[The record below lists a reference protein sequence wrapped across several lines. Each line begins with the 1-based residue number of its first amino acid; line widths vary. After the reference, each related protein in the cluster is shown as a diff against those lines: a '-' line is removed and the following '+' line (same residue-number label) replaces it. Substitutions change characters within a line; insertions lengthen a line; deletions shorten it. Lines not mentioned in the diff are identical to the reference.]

1 MSIAEGVWSA
11 AVIVVS
17 IEFLLF
23 ALHPLGGFQYYI
35 TYLLLPTYSLD
46 NDMNFL
52 NRLSK
57 PFLGLAIISS
67 LFGQVI
73 AAPDTDW
80 PKKPIVAVL
89 SFPAGGSTDVFAR
102 AVTAPLGE
110 ALGQAIVIENKPG
123 AGGMIGLGAAAKA
136 APDGYTI
143 HFSAMTNQS
152 ISQALFKN
160 PPADLTKDF
169 APIALVGTIPHLIVV
184 NPTVPAK
191 NLSELITFI
200 KSKKGDFNYASQG
213 NGSLS
218 HLEST
223 LFMQRIGATGTHIPY
238 KGSSFALPDLI
249 AGNTLMMFDS
259 VTASLP
265 HIQSGKLRPIAIAA
279 AERSPLMPNVPTLGQ
294 DGMKQF
300 DVENFYAVYVPKGT
314 SPAIIAKL
322 EREIRKILTNPDFKA
337 RLATQ
342 GIHPQFANS
351 EQLTVIT
358 QSEHDKWAKAVKSAN
373 IKID

>member
-1 MSIAEGVWSA
+1 MT
-11 AVIVVS
+11 
-17 IEFLLF
+17 LF
-23 ALHPLGGFQYYI
+23 KS
-35 TYLLLPTYSLD
+35 LLLISCTLLG
-46 NDMNFL
+46 FL
-52 NRLSK
+52 
-57 PFLGLAIISS
+57 SS
-67 LFGQVI
+67 AF
-73 AAPDTDW
+73 AAPETDW

-89 SFPAGGSTDVFAR
+89 AFPAGGSTDIFAR
-102 AVTAPLGE
+102 SVTAPLAE
-110 ALGQAIVIENKPG
+110 ALGQSVVVENKPG
-123 AGGMIGLGAAAKA
+123 AGGMIGLQAASKA

-143 HFSAMTNQS
+143 HISALTNQS
-152 ISQALFKN
+152 ISSALFKN
-160 PPADLTKDF
+160 PPADLQKDF
-169 APIALVGTIPHLIVV
+169 VPVALIGTVPHLIVI
-184 NPTVPAK
+184 NPSVPAK
-191 NLSELITFI
+191 NLPELIAYI

-314 SPAIIAKL
+314 SPAIVAKL

-337 RLATQ
+337 RMAAQ
-342 GIHPQFANS
+342 GIHPEFANS
-351 EQLTVIT
+351 EKLAEIT
-358 QSEHDKWAKAVKSAN
+358 ANEANKWGKVVKSAN
-373 IKID
+373 IKVD

>member
-1 MSIAEGVWSA
+1 MRYFKSLI
-11 AVIVVS
+11 
-17 IEFLLF
+17 
-23 ALHPLGGFQYYI
+23 LG
-35 TYLLLPTYSLD
+35 S
-46 NDMNFL
+46 
-52 NRLSK
+52 
-57 PFLGLAIISS
+57 LGLLTLSNLA
-67 LFGQVI
+67 L
-73 AAPDTDW
+73 AASDTDW
-80 PKKPIVAVL
+80 PKKPIVAIV
-89 SFPAGGSTDVFAR
+89 SFPAGGSTDIFAR
-102 AVTAPLGE
+102 SVTAPLAE
-110 ALGQAIVIENKPG
+110 ALGQSIVVENKPG
-123 AGGMIGLGAAAKA
+123 AGGMIGLQAAAKS

-143 HFSAMTNQS
+143 NISALTNQS
-152 ISQALFKN
+152 ISSALFKN
-160 PPADLTKDF
+160 PPADLQKDF
-169 APIALVGTIPHLIVV
+169 VPVALIGTIPHLIVV
-184 NPTVPAK
+184 NPSVPAK
-191 NLSELITFI
+191 NLPELIAFI

-279 AERSPLMPNVPTLGQ
+279 AERSPLLPNVPTLGQ

-314 SPAIIAKL
+314 SPVIIAKL
-322 EREIRKILTNPDFKA
+322 EKEIRKILTNPDFKA
-337 RLATQ
+337 RMAAQ

-351 EQLTVIT
+351 EKLSEIT
-358 QSEHDKWAKAVKSAN
+358 ASGASKWDKAVKSAN
-373 IKID
+373 VKVD

>member
-1 MSIAEGVWSA
+1 MEPEMKVLKYPMRALLIGFMGLLVNTPLLA
-11 AVIVVS
+11 AS
-17 IEFLLF
+17 
-23 ALHPLGGFQYYI
+23 
-35 TYLLLPTYSLD
+35 
-46 NDMNFL
+46 
-52 NRLSK
+52 
-57 PFLGLAIISS
+57 
-67 LFGQVI
+67 
-73 AAPDTDW
+73 DTDW
-80 PKKPIVAVL
+80 PKKPIVAIL
-89 SFPAGGSTDVFAR
+89 SFPAGGSTDIFAR
-102 AVTAPLGE
+102 AVMAPLGE
-110 ALGQAIVIENKPG
+110 ALGQSIVIENKPG
-123 AGGMIGLGAAAKA
+123 AGGMIGLQAAAKA

-143 HFSAMTNQS
+143 HFSAMTNQT

-160 PPADLTKDF
+160 PPADLRKDF
-169 APIALVGTIPHLIVV
+169 APVALVGTVPHLIVV
-184 NPTVPAK
+184 NPGVPAK
-191 NLSELITFI
+191 NLPELIAFI

-223 LFMQRIGATGTHIPY
+223 LFLQRIGATGTHIPY

-300 DVENFYAVYVPKGT
+300 DVENFYAVYVPKGVP
-314 SPAIIAKL
+314 PAIIAKL

-337 RLATQ
+337 RMATQ

-351 EQLTVIT
+351 EKLAEIT
-358 QSEHDKWAKAVKSAN
+358 TEEHIKWEKVVKSAN
-373 IKID
+373 IKVD

>member
-1 MSIAEGVWSA
+1 MHY
-11 AVIVVS
+11 
-17 IEFLLF
+17 FK
-23 ALHPLGGFQYYI
+23 
-35 TYLLLPTYSLD
+35 SLI
-46 NDMNFL
+46 
-52 NRLSK
+52 LSS
-57 PFLGLAIISS
+57 LGLLTLSNLA
-67 LFGQVI
+67 L

-80 PKKPIVAVL
+80 PKKPIVAIV
-89 SFPAGGSTDVFAR
+89 SFPAGGSTDIFAR
-102 AVTAPLGE
+102 SVTAPLAE
-110 ALGQAIVIENKPG
+110 ALGQSIVVENKPG
-123 AGGMIGLGAAAKA
+123 AGGMIGLQAGAKA

-143 HFSAMTNQS
+143 NISALTNQS
-152 ISQALFKN
+152 ISSALFKN
-160 PPADLTKDF
+160 PPADLQKDF
-169 APIALVGTIPHLIVV
+169 VPVALIGTIPHLIVV
-184 NPTVPAK
+184 NPSVPAK
-191 NLSELITFI
+191 NLPELIAFI

-279 AERSPLMPNVPTLGQ
+279 AERSPLLPNVPTLGQ

-314 SPAIIAKL
+314 SPVIIAKL
-322 EREIRKILTNPDFKA
+322 EKEIRKILTNPDFKA
-337 RLATQ
+337 RMAAQ

-351 EQLTVIT
+351 EKLSEIT
-358 QSEHDKWAKAVKSAN
+358 ASEASKWGKVVKSAN
-373 IKID
+373 VKVD

>member
-1 MSIAEGVWSA
+1 MNNPKSILLGIFGLLTVLSSA
-11 AVIVVS
+11 
-17 IEFLLF
+17 
-23 ALHPLGGFQYYI
+23 
-35 TYLLLPTYSLD
+35 
-46 NDMNFL
+46 
-52 NRLSK
+52 
-57 PFLGLAIISS
+57 
-67 LFGQVI
+67 I
-73 AAPDTDW
+73 AAPETDW
-80 PKKPIVAVL
+80 PKKPIVAIV
-89 SFPAGGSTDVFAR
+89 SFPAGGSTDIFAR
-102 AVTAPLGE
+102 SVTAPLAE
-110 ALGQAIVIENKPG
+110 ALSQSIVVENKPG

-143 HFSAMTNQS
+143 HISAMTNQS
-152 ISQALFKN
+152 ISSALFKN
-160 PPADLTKDF
+160 PPADLQKDF
-169 APIALVGTIPHLIVV
+169 APVALIGTVPHLIVI
-184 NPTVPAK
+184 NPNVPAK
-191 NLSELITFI
+191 NLPELITFI

-223 LFMQRIGATGTHIPY
+223 LFMQRISATGTHIPY

-279 AERSPLMPNVPTLGQ
+279 ADRSPLMPNVPTLGQ

-300 DVENFYAVYVPKGT
+300 DVENFYAVYVQKGT
-314 SPAIIAKL
+314 PPAVIAKL

-337 RLATQ
+337 RMATQ

-351 EQLTVIT
+351 EQLSQIT
-358 QSEHDKWAKAVKSAN
+358 ASEAAKWGKVVKSAN
-373 IKID
+373 IKVD

>member
-1 MSIAEGVWSA
+1 MTLFKSL
-11 AVIVVS
+11 
-17 IEFLLF
+17 LLF
-23 ALHPLGGFQYYI
+23 SC
-35 TYLLLPTYSLD
+35 TLLS
-46 NDMNFL
+46 FL
-52 NRLSK
+52 
-57 PFLGLAIISS
+57 SS
-67 LFGQVI
+67 AF
-73 AAPDTDW
+73 AAPETDW

-89 SFPAGGSTDVFAR
+89 AFPAGGSTDIFAR
-102 AVTAPLGE
+102 SVTAPLAE
-110 ALGQAIVIENKPG
+110 ALGQSIVVENKPG
-123 AGGMIGLGAAAKA
+123 AGGMIGLQAASKA

-143 HFSAMTNQS
+143 HISALTNQS
-152 ISQALFKN
+152 ISSALFKN
-160 PPADLTKDF
+160 PPADLQKDF
-169 APIALVGTIPHLIVV
+169 VPVALIGTVPHLIVI

-191 NLSELITFI
+191 NLPELIAYI

-314 SPAIIAKL
+314 SPAIVAKL

-337 RLATQ
+337 RMAAQ
-342 GIHPQFANS
+342 GIHPEFANS
-351 EQLTVIT
+351 EKLAEIT
-358 QSEHDKWAKAVKSAN
+358 ANEANKWGKVVKSAN
-373 IKID
+373 IKVD

>member
-1 MSIAEGVWSA
+1 MHYFKSLI
-11 AVIVVS
+11 
-17 IEFLLF
+17 
-23 ALHPLGGFQYYI
+23 LG
-35 TYLLLPTYSLD
+35 S
-46 NDMNFL
+46 
-52 NRLSK
+52 
-57 PFLGLAIISS
+57 LGLLTLSNLA
-67 LFGQVI
+67 L
-73 AAPDTDW
+73 AASDTDW
-80 PKKPIVAVL
+80 PKKPIVAIV
-89 SFPAGGSTDVFAR
+89 SFPAGGSTDIFAR
-102 AVTAPLGE
+102 SVTAPLAE
-110 ALGQAIVIENKPG
+110 ALGQSIVVENKPG
-123 AGGMIGLGAAAKA
+123 AGGMIGLQAAAKS

-143 HFSAMTNQS
+143 NISALTNQS
-152 ISQALFKN
+152 ISSALFKN
-160 PPADLTKDF
+160 PPADLQKDF
-169 APIALVGTIPHLIVV
+169 VPVALIGTIPHLIVV
-184 NPTVPAK
+184 NPSVPAK
-191 NLSELITFI
+191 NLPELIAFI

-279 AERSPLMPNVPTLGQ
+279 AERSPLLPNVPTLGQ

-314 SPAIIAKL
+314 SPVIIAKL
-322 EREIRKILTNPDFKA
+322 EKEIRKILTNPDFKA
-337 RLATQ
+337 RMAAQ

-351 EQLTVIT
+351 EKLSEIT
-358 QSEHDKWAKAVKSAN
+358 ASEASKWDKAVKSAN
-373 IKID
+373 VKVD

>member
-1 MSIAEGVWSA
+1 MTIFKS
-11 AVIVVS
+11 
-17 IEFLLF
+17 
-23 ALHPLGGFQYYI
+23 
-35 TYLLLPTYSLD
+35 LLLISCTLLS
-46 NDMNFL
+46 FL
-52 NRLSK
+52 
-57 PFLGLAIISS
+57 SS
-67 LFGQVI
+67 AF
-73 AAPDTDW
+73 AAPETDW
-80 PKKPIVAVL
+80 PKKPIVAIL
-89 SFPAGGSTDVFAR
+89 AFPAGGSTDIFAR
-102 AVTAPLGE
+102 SVTAPLAE
-110 ALGQAIVIENKPG
+110 ALGQSIVVENKPG
-123 AGGMIGLGAAAKA
+123 AGGMIGLQAASKA
-136 APDGYTI
+136 VPDGYTI
-143 HFSAMTNQS
+143 HISALTNQS
-152 ISQALFKN
+152 ISSALFKN
-160 PPADLTKDF
+160 PPADLQKDF
-169 APIALVGTIPHLIVV
+169 VPVALIGTVPHLIVI
-184 NPTVPAK
+184 NPNVPAK
-191 NLSELITFI
+191 NLPELIAYI

-314 SPAIIAKL
+314 SPAIVAKL

-337 RLATQ
+337 RMAAQ
-342 GIHPQFANS
+342 GIHPEFANS
-351 EQLTVIT
+351 EKLAEIT
-358 QSEHDKWAKAVKSAN
+358 ANEANKWGKVVKSAN
-373 IKID
+373 IKVD

>member
-1 MSIAEGVWSA
+1 MNLLKSLLISICG
-11 AVIVVS
+11 
-17 IEFLLF
+17 L
-23 ALHPLGGFQYYI
+23 
-35 TYLLLPTYSLD
+35 
-46 NDMNFL
+46 
-52 NRLSK
+52 
-57 PFLGLAIISS
+57 LAISNS
-67 LFGQVI
+67 GL

-80 PKKPIVAVL
+80 PKKPIVAIV
-89 SFPAGGSTDVFAR
+89 SFPAGGSTDIFAR
-102 AVTAPLGE
+102 SVTAPLAE
-110 ALGQAIVIENKPG
+110 ALGQSIVVENKPG
-123 AGGMIGLGAAAKA
+123 AGGMIGLQAAAKA

-143 HFSAMTNQS
+143 HISALTNQS
-152 ISQALFKN
+152 ISTALFKN
-160 PPADLTKDF
+160 PPADLQKDF
-169 APIALVGTIPHLIVV
+169 APVALIGTIPHLIVV

-191 NLSELITFI
+191 NLPELIAFI
-200 KSKKGDFNYASQG
+200 KSKRGDFNYASQG

-322 EREIRKILTNPDFKA
+322 EREIRRILTNPDFKA
-337 RLATQ
+337 RMASQ

-351 EQLTVIT
+351 EKLSEIT
-358 QSEHDKWAKAVKSAN
+358 ADEANKWTKVVKSAN
-373 IKID
+373 IKVD

>member
-1 MSIAEGVWSA
+1 MNHLK
-11 AVIVVS
+11 
-17 IEFLLF
+17 FLLISICG
-23 ALHPLGGFQYYI
+23 L
-35 TYLLLPTYSLD
+35 
-46 NDMNFL
+46 
-52 NRLSK
+52 
-57 PFLGLAIISS
+57 LAISNS
-67 LFGQVI
+67 GL
-73 AAPDTDW
+73 AAPDADW
-80 PKKPIVAVL
+80 PKKPIVAIV
-89 SFPAGGSTDVFAR
+89 SFPAGGSTDIFAR
-102 AVTAPLGE
+102 SITAPLAE
-110 ALGQAIVIENKPG
+110 ALGQSVVVENKPG
-123 AGGMIGLGAAAKA
+123 AGGMIGLQTAAKA

-143 HFSAMTNQS
+143 HISALTNQS
-152 ISQALFKN
+152 ISSALFKN
-160 PPADLTKDF
+160 PPADLQKDF
-169 APIALVGTIPHLIVV
+169 APVALIGTVPHLIVV
-184 NPTVPAK
+184 NPNVPAK
-191 NLSELITFI
+191 NLPELIAYI
-200 KSKKGDFNYASQG
+200 KSKRGNFNYASQG

-300 DVENFYAVYVPKGT
+300 DVENFYAIYVPKGT

-337 RLATQ
+337 RMATQ

-351 EQLTVIT
+351 EKLAEIT
-358 QSEHDKWAKAVKSAN
+358 TDEANKWTQVVKSAH
-373 IKID
+373 IKVD

>member
-1 MSIAEGVWSA
+1 M
-11 AVIVVS
+11 
-17 IEFLLF
+17 
-23 ALHPLGGFQYYI
+23 
-35 TYLLLPTYSLD
+35 TYLKSLALSICTLLSLLSPTMAS
-46 NDMNFL
+46 
-52 NRLSK
+52 
-57 PFLGLAIISS
+57 A
-67 LFGQVI
+67 
-73 AAPDTDW
+73 DTDW

-89 SFPAGGSTDVFAR
+89 AFPAGGSTDIFAR
-102 AVTAPLGE
+102 AVLAPLGE
-110 ALGQAIVIENKPG
+110 LLGQAIVIENKPG
-123 AGGMIGLGAAAKA
+123 AGGMIGLQAAAKA

-143 HFSAMTNQS
+143 HFSALTNQL
-152 ISQALFKN
+152 ISSALFKN
-160 PPADLTKDF
+160 PPADLQKDF
-169 APIALVGTIPHLIVV
+169 APVALVGTVPHLIVV
-184 NPTVPAK
+184 NPSVPAK
-191 NLSELITFI
+191 NLPELIAFI
-200 KSKKGDFNYASQG
+200 KSKRGDFNYASQG

-300 DVENFYAVYVPKGT
+300 DVENFYALFVPKGV

-337 RLATQ
+337 RMAAQ

-351 EQLTVIT
+351 EKLAEIT
-358 QSEHDKWAKAVKSAN
+358 ASEANKWEKVVKSAN
-373 IKID
+373 IKVD

>member
-1 MSIAEGVWSA
+1 MNHLKTILLGIFGLLTAFGSA
-11 AVIVVS
+11 
-17 IEFLLF
+17 L
-23 ALHPLGGFQYYI
+23 
-35 TYLLLPTYSLD
+35 
-46 NDMNFL
+46 
-52 NRLSK
+52 
-57 PFLGLAIISS
+57 
-67 LFGQVI
+67 

-80 PKKPIVAVL
+80 PKKPIVAIV
-89 SFPAGGSTDVFAR
+89 SFPAGGSTDIFAR
-102 AVTAPLGE
+102 SVTAPLAE
-110 ALGQAIVIENKPG
+110 ALGQSVVVENKPG
-123 AGGMIGLGAAAKA
+123 AGGMIGLQAAAKA

-143 HFSAMTNQS
+143 HISALTNQS
-152 ISQALFKN
+152 ISSALFKN
-160 PPADLTKDF
+160 PPADLQKDF
-169 APIALVGTIPHLIVV
+169 APVALIGTIPHLIVV
-184 NPTVPAK
+184 NPSVPAK
-191 NLSELITFI
+191 NLPELIAFI

-300 DVENFYAVYVPKGT
+300 DVENFYAVYVPKAT

-337 RLATQ
+337 RMATQ

-351 EQLTVIT
+351 EKLAEIT
-358 QSEHDKWAKAVKSAN
+358 TEEANKWTKVVKSAN
-373 IKID
+373 IKVD

>member
-1 MSIAEGVWSA
+1 MT
-11 AVIVVS
+11 
-17 IEFLLF
+17 LF
-23 ALHPLGGFQYYI
+23 KS
-35 TYLLLPTYSLD
+35 LLLISCTLLS
-46 NDMNFL
+46 FL
-52 NRLSK
+52 
-57 PFLGLAIISS
+57 SS
-67 LFGQVI
+67 AF
-73 AAPDTDW
+73 AAPETDW
-80 PKKPIVAVL
+80 PKKPIVAIL
-89 SFPAGGSTDVFAR
+89 AFPAGGSTDIFAR
-102 AVTAPLGE
+102 SVTAPLAE
-110 ALGQAIVIENKPG
+110 ALGQSIVVENKPG
-123 AGGMIGLGAAAKA
+123 AGGMIGLQAASKA

-143 HFSAMTNQS
+143 HISALTNQS
-152 ISQALFKN
+152 ISSALFKN
-160 PPADLTKDF
+160 PPADLQKDF
-169 APIALVGTIPHLIVV
+169 VPVALIGTVPHLIVI
-184 NPTVPAK
+184 NPSVPAK
-191 NLSELITFI
+191 NLPELIAYI

-314 SPAIIAKL
+314 SPAIVAKL

-337 RLATQ
+337 RMAAQ
-342 GIHPQFANS
+342 GIHPEFANS
-351 EQLTVIT
+351 EKLAEIT
-358 QSEHDKWAKAVKSAN
+358 ANEANKWGKVVKSAN
-373 IKID
+373 IKVD

>member
-1 MSIAEGVWSA
+1 MRYFKSLI
-11 AVIVVS
+11 
-17 IEFLLF
+17 
-23 ALHPLGGFQYYI
+23 LG
-35 TYLLLPTYSLD
+35 S
-46 NDMNFL
+46 
-52 NRLSK
+52 
-57 PFLGLAIISS
+57 LGLLTLSNLA
-67 LFGQVI
+67 L
-73 AAPDTDW
+73 AASDTDW
-80 PKKPIVAVL
+80 PKKPIVAIV
-89 SFPAGGSTDVFAR
+89 SFPAGGSTDIFAR
-102 AVTAPLGE
+102 SVTAPLAE
-110 ALGQAIVIENKPG
+110 ALGQSIVVENKPG
-123 AGGMIGLGAAAKA
+123 AGGMIGLQAAAKS

-143 HFSAMTNQS
+143 NISALTNQS
-152 ISQALFKN
+152 ISSALFKN
-160 PPADLTKDF
+160 PPADLQKDF
-169 APIALVGTIPHLIVV
+169 VPVALIGTIPHLIVV
-184 NPTVPAK
+184 NPSVPAK
-191 NLSELITFI
+191 NLPELIAFI

-279 AERSPLMPNVPTLGQ
+279 AERSPLLPNVPTLGQ

-314 SPAIIAKL
+314 SPVIIAKL
-322 EREIRKILTNPDFKA
+322 ETEIRKILTNPDFKA
-337 RLATQ
+337 RMAAQ

-351 EQLTVIT
+351 EKLSEIT
-358 QSEHDKWAKAVKSAN
+358 ASEASKWDKAVKSAN
-373 IKID
+373 VKVD

>member
-1 MSIAEGVWSA
+1 
-11 AVIVVS
+11 
-17 IEFLLF
+17 
-23 ALHPLGGFQYYI
+23 
-35 TYLLLPTYSLD
+35 
-46 NDMNFL
+46 MNFL
-52 NRLSK
+52 NRLTTGALLS
-57 PFLGLAIISS
+57 LSLINLAV
-67 LFGQVI
+67 G
-73 AAPDTDW
+73 APDTDW

-102 AVTAPLGE
+102 AVMAPLSE
-110 ALGQAIVIENKPG
+110 ALGQSVVVENKPG

-143 HFSAMTNQS
+143 HFSALTNQA

-160 PPADLTKDF
+160 PPADLRKDF
-169 APIALVGTIPHLIVV
+169 MPVALVGTVPHLIVV
-184 NPTVPAK
+184 NPNVPAK
-191 NLSELITFI
+191 NVTELIAFI
-200 KSKKGDFNYASQG
+200 KSKKGDFSYASQG

-223 LFMQRIGATGTHIPY
+223 MFMQRIGATGTHIPY

-265 HIQSGKLRPIAIAA
+265 HVQSGKLRPIAIAA
-279 AERSPLMPNVPTLGQ
+279 AERSPLIPNVPTLGQ

-300 DVENFYAVYVPKGT
+300 DVENFFAVYVPKNT
-314 SPAIIAKL
+314 PPAVVSKL

-337 RLATQ
+337 RMATQ

-351 EQLTVIT
+351 EQLADIT
-358 QSEHDKWAKAVKSAN
+358 AKEHDKWEKVVKSAN
-373 IKID
+373 IKVD

>member
-1 MSIAEGVWSA
+1 MNYLKSLLISICG
-11 AVIVVS
+11 
-17 IEFLLF
+17 L
-23 ALHPLGGFQYYI
+23 
-35 TYLLLPTYSLD
+35 
-46 NDMNFL
+46 
-52 NRLSK
+52 
-57 PFLGLAIISS
+57 LAISNS
-67 LFGQVI
+67 GL

-80 PKKPIVAVL
+80 PKKSIVAIV
-89 SFPAGGSTDVFAR
+89 SFPAGGSTDIFAR
-102 AVTAPLGE
+102 SVTAPLAE
-110 ALGQAIVIENKPG
+110 ALGQSIVVENKPG
-123 AGGMIGLGAAAKA
+123 AGGMIGLQAAAKA
-136 APDGYTI
+136 TPDGYTI
-143 HFSAMTNQS
+143 HISALTNQS
-152 ISQALFKN
+152 ISTALFKN
-160 PPADLTKDF
+160 PPADLQKDF
-169 APIALVGTIPHLIVV
+169 APVALIGTIPHLIVV

-191 NLSELITFI
+191 NLPELIAFI
-200 KSKKGDFNYASQG
+200 KSKRGDFNYASQG

-322 EREIRKILTNPDFKA
+322 EREIRRILTNPDFKA
-337 RLATQ
+337 RMASQ

-351 EQLTVIT
+351 EKLSEIT
-358 QSEHDKWAKAVKSAN
+358 ADEANKWTKVVKSAN
-373 IKID
+373 IKVD

>member
-1 MSIAEGVWSA
+1 MTILKS
-11 AVIVVS
+11 
-17 IEFLLF
+17 
-23 ALHPLGGFQYYI
+23 
-35 TYLLLPTYSLD
+35 LLLS
-46 NDMNFL
+46 
-52 NRLSK
+52 
-57 PFLGLAIISS
+57 ACA
-67 LFGQVI
+67 LFGLLNLAF
-73 AAPDTDW
+73 AAPETDW
-80 PKKPIVAVL
+80 PKKPMVAIL
-89 SFPAGGSTDVFAR
+89 SFPAGGSTDIFAR
-102 AVTAPLGE
+102 SVTAPLAE
-110 ALGQAIVIENKPG
+110 ALGQSIVVENKPG
-123 AGGMIGLGAAAKA
+123 AGGMIGLQAAAKA

-143 HFSAMTNQS
+143 HISALTNQS
-152 ISQALFKN
+152 IASALFKN
-160 PPADLTKDF
+160 PPADLQKDF
-169 APIALVGTIPHLIVV
+169 VPVALIGAVPHLIVV
-184 NPTVPAK
+184 NAGIPAK
-191 NLSELITFI
+191 NLPELIAFI

-300 DVENFYAVYVPKGT
+300 DVENLYAVYLPKGT
-314 SPAIIAKL
+314 SPAIAAKL
-322 EREIRKILTNPDFKA
+322 ENEIRKILTNPDFKA
-337 RLATQ
+337 RMAAQ

-351 EQLTVIT
+351 EKLTEIT
-358 QSEHDKWAKAVKSAN
+358 ANEANKWGKAVKSAN

>member
-1 MSIAEGVWSA
+1 MNLTKHFFNYVFSA
-11 AVIVVS
+11 
-17 IEFLLF
+17 
-23 ALHPLGGFQYYI
+23 
-35 TYLLLPTYSLD
+35 LLLS
-46 NDMNFL
+46 
-52 NRLSK
+52 
-57 PFLGLAIISS
+57 LGLSAPA
-67 LFGQVI
+67 F

-80 PKKPIVAVL
+80 PKKPIVTIL
-89 SFPAGGSTDVFAR
+89 PFPAGGSTDIFAR
-102 AVTAPLGE
+102 AISVPLSE

-123 AGGMIGLGAAAKA
+123 AGGMIALGAAAKA
-136 APDGYTI
+136 APDGYTLL
-143 HFSAMTNQS
+143 FSALTNQS

-169 APIALVGTIPHLIVV
+169 VPVALVGSIPHLIVV
-184 NPTVPAK
+184 NPSVPAK
-191 NLSELITFI
+191 NLPELIAFI

-218 HLEST
+218 HLESV

-238 KGSSFALPDLI
+238 KGSAFALPDLI

-279 AERSPLMPNVPTLGQ
+279 PERSPLMPNVPTLGQ

-300 DVENFYAVYVPKGT
+300 DVENLFAIFAPKGT
-314 SPAIIAKL
+314 SPAIAAKL
-322 EREIRKILTNPDFKA
+322 EREIRKILTNPDFKT
-337 RLATQ
+337 RLANQ
-342 GIHPQFANS
+342 GIHPQFANAD
-351 EQLTVIT
+351 QLAIVT
-358 QSEHDKWAKAVKSAN
+358 QSEHDKWAKVVKSAN

>member
-1 MSIAEGVWSA
+1 
-11 AVIVVS
+11 
-17 IEFLLF
+17 
-23 ALHPLGGFQYYI
+23 
-35 TYLLLPTYSLD
+35 
-46 NDMNFL
+46 MNL
-52 NRLSK
+52 IK
-57 PFLGLAIISS
+57 S
-67 LFGQVI
+67 LFLSFISVFAFSNI
-73 AAPDTDW
+73 ALGAQDTDW
-80 PKKPIVAVL
+80 PKKPIVALV
-89 SFPAGGSTDVFAR
+89 SFPAGGSTDIFAR
-102 AVTAPLGE
+102 SVTAPLAE
-110 ALGQAIVIENKPG
+110 ALGQSIVVENKPG
-123 AGGMIGLGAAAKA
+123 AGGMIGLQAAAKA

-143 HFSAMTNQS
+143 HISALTNQS
-152 ISQALFKN
+152 ISTALFKN
-160 PPADLTKDF
+160 PPADLQKDF
-169 APIALVGTIPHLIVV
+169 APVALIGTIPHLIVV
-184 NPTVPAK
+184 NPSVPAK
-191 NLSELITFI
+191 NLPELIAFI

-223 LFMQRIGATGTHIPY
+223 LFMQRIGASGTHIPY

-300 DVENFYAVYVPKGT
+300 DVENYYAVYVPKAT
-314 SPAIIAKL
+314 PTAIIAKL

-337 RLATQ
+337 RMAAQ

-351 EQLTVIT
+351 EQLTEIT
-358 QSEHDKWAKAVKSAN
+358 ASEANKWDKVVKSAN
-373 IKID
+373 IKVD

>member
-1 MSIAEGVWSA
+1 MTLTKSI
-11 AVIVVS
+11 
-17 IEFLLF
+17 LLV
-23 ALHPLGGFQYYI
+23 ACAI
-35 TYLLLPTYSLD
+35 ASLCGPVHAT
-46 NDMNFL
+46 NE
-52 NRLSK
+52 
-57 PFLGLAIISS
+57 
-67 LFGQVI
+67 
-73 AAPDTDW
+73 TDW
-80 PKKPIVAVL
+80 PKKPIVAIV
-89 SFPAGGSTDVFAR
+89 SFPAGGSTDIFAR
-102 AVTAPLGE
+102 SLTVPLAE
-110 ALGQAIVIENKPG
+110 ALGQSIVVENKPG
-123 AGGMIGLGAAAKA
+123 AGGMIGLQAAAKA

-143 HFSAMTNQS
+143 HISALTNQS
-152 ISQALFKN
+152 ISSALFKN
-160 PPADLTKDF
+160 PPADLQKDF
-169 APIALVGTIPHLIVV
+169 VPVALMGAVPHLIVI

-191 NLSELITFI
+191 NLPELIAFI
-200 KSKKGDFNYASQG
+200 KSKKGNFNYASQG

-223 LFMQRIGATGTHIPY
+223 MFMDRIGASGTHIPY

-294 DGMKQF
+294 DGMKSF

-314 SPAIIAKL
+314 SPNIVAKL

-337 RLATQ
+337 RMATQ

-351 EQLTVIT
+351 EKLAEIT
-358 QSEHDKWAKAVKSAN
+358 ANEATKWEKVVKSAN
-373 IKID
+373 VKVD

>member
-1 MSIAEGVWSA
+1 MNSVNRFIAGTLLSLSLANVAISA
-11 AVIVVS
+11 P
-17 IEFLLF
+17 E
-23 ALHPLGGFQYYI
+23 
-35 TYLLLPTYSLD
+35 
-46 NDMNFL
+46 
-52 NRLSK
+52 
-57 PFLGLAIISS
+57 
-67 LFGQVI
+67 
-73 AAPDTDW
+73 TDW
-80 PKKPIVAVL
+80 PKKPVVAVL

-102 AVTAPLGE
+102 AVMAPLGE
-110 ALGQAIVIENKPG
+110 ALGQSVVVENKPG

-143 HFSAMTNQS
+143 HFSALTNQA

-160 PPADLTKDF
+160 PPADLRKDF
-169 APIALVGTIPHLIVV
+169 IPVALVGTVPHLIVV
-184 NPTVPAK
+184 NPNVPAK
-191 NLSELITFI
+191 NVTELIAFI
-200 KSKKGDFNYASQG
+200 KSKKGDFSYASQG

-223 LFMQRIGATGTHIPY
+223 MFMQRIGASGTHIPY

-265 HIQSGKLRPIAIAA
+265 HVQSGKLRPIAIAA
-279 AERSPLMPNVPTLGQ
+279 TERSPLIPNVPTLGQ

-300 DVENFYAVYVPKGT
+300 EVENFFAVYVPKNT
-314 SPAIIAKL
+314 SPAVVAKL

-351 EQLTVIT
+351 EQLAEIT
-358 QSEHDKWAKAVKSAN
+358 NKEHDKWDKVVKSAN
-373 IKID
+373 IKVD